1 MRRLLAASAAVSVV
15 LALGVPA
22 SATAEKKPAS
32 ETSSMVTMSST
43 EKGSPAATATHMVAF
58 VISTIGLVLTLAAL
72 TKGVADILQLTQP
85 PANLLK
91 R

>member
-1 MRRLLAASAAVSVV
+1 MHRTLAAGAV
-15 LALGVPA
+15 LAVALSLTPFATGSEQPEDVP
-22 SATAEKKPAS
+22 
-32 ETSSMVTMSST
+32 SSVDTMSST
-43 EKGSPAATATHMVAF
+43 EKGSPAATATHMVALL
-58 VISTIGLVLTLAAL
+58 ISTTGLVLTLAAL

>member
-1 MRRLLAASAAVSVV
+1 MQRLLAASAAVSVA
-15 LALGVPA
+15 LALGTPA
-22 SATAEKKPAS
+22 PAMAEKQPTP
-32 ETSSMVTMSST
+32 ETSSTITMSST

-72 TKGVADILQLTQP
+72 AQGAANILRLTQP
-85 PANLLK
+85 PAILLQ

>member
-1 MRRLLAASAAVSVV
+1 
-15 LALGVPA
+15 
-22 SATAEKKPAS
+22 
-32 ETSSMVTMSST
+32 MVTMSST

-72 TKGVADILQLTQP
+72 TKGVANILQLTQP